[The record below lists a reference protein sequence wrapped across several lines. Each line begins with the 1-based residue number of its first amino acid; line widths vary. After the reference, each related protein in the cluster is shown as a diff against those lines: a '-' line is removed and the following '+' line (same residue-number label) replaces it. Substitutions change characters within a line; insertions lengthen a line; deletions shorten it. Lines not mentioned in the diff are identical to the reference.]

1 MTTPS
6 LLTCPFC
13 GGTAS
18 LDGSV
23 GGFFVECDAC
33 EARGPF
39 VECED
44 FSDYQIGKAEQA
56 AAAAWNQRSAWQPIE
71 TAPRDGRDFIAY
83 NEFTG
88 PYITVKGIQG
98 PYAYLNGTYGV
109 DSVKQDPITP

>member
-1 MTTPS
+1 MTIPA
-6 LLTCPFC
+6 LLPCPFC

-18 LDGSV
+18 LDWSV

-56 AAAAWNQRSAWQPIE
+56 AATAAWNQRSAWQPL
-71 TAPRDGRDFIAY
+71 PS
-83 NEFTG
+83 
-88 PYITVKGIQG
+88 P
-98 PYAYLNGTYGV
+98 P
-109 DSVKQDPITP
+109 PITP